1 MKRTNEILVDVETFN
16 LRDHKMSNMRK
27 GTSGD

>member
-16 LRDHKMSNMRK
+16 LSGHKMSNMRK